1 MNRIQNITSKFLVV
15 LLVFSILFSCKNN
28 TAKAYDV
35 KIVRD
40 SLGIPHIYAD
50 NTQDLFYGYGYAVA
64 QDRLFQMEMSK
75 RSTNG
80 SVSEVL
86 GKDYLEFDKEVRTN
100 INFESIREQY
110 NNLKKEDQLIFEG
123 YANGIN
129 SWIDSIQKN
138 PSNLMPKQFID
149 FKMKPTLWKPL
160 DVVTIFVGTM
170 CNRYSDFTTEIQNLQ
185 LLQSLE
191 EKHGKTKANQIFDQL
206 LWKVDPEAL
215 TTIFEEKATQVSH
228 VKSATQFDQLK
239 QVSEKTIHQVSE
251 NFLNPNTGELTF
263 SSKEEHFK
271 NRLNELEQTGVSGAG
286 GFPSCSNMV
295 VIGKNK
301 AKNANAIILNG
312 PQFGWFT
319 PSYVYG
325 VGLHG
330 AGYNVVGNTPFAY
343 PAILFAANDDIGWGA
358 TAGFG
363 DLVDIFEEQLN
374 TTNSEQYFFNDKYHK
389 MDVRLDTIRIKN
401 EVDYIH
407 KTHTTAHGQII
418 AWDKAN
424 NIAYSKKRSWTGF
437 EIQTLMAWVHI
448 TKAKNHDDWLE
459 QTSKMAISINWYYAD
474 KKGNIGYVHTGK
486 LPKRHKKTDF
496 RLPSLGDGSR
506 EWDGFLP
513 FSKNPQVYNPKSDY
527 IANWNNSPRKNYN
540 SPDMFWLQW
549 GKADRI
555 AVLDDALK
563 KEGKVS
569 SKDVENIMKNAS
581 FKDVNYEHFMPLL
594 HKNIKVNELSS
605 KNRNLFN
612 HIKDWNTKHIDD
624 NNDRKYDGVG
634 YTIFKTYLEVLL
646 EEVFK
651 DDIPTP
657 FFNWYASAGYRK
669 PDKVVYHSGA
679 NIQPGVKVLYNIL
692 CEDTKIG
699 FDLLNSKSKNKL
711 LKDALSLTHLKLS
724 NKFKTED
731 TSQWYSTAVK
741 NYYLTSNFLGIPQA
755 NKDEV
760 KSNALAMNRGT
771 ENNLIVFTED
781 TIEYYDVI
789 SPGQSGFISPDGKK
803 AKHYQD
809 QLKTYEDFEYNKAS
823 FSKKEVKEKA
833 ESIEYL
839 NIKNE
844 NV

>member
-1 MNRIQNITSKFLVV
+1 MNKIQNNIFKFLFAFLFFTA
-15 LLVFSILFSCKNN
+15 LLSCNKEKSIDKE
-28 TAKAYDV
+28 YDV
-35 KIVRD
+35 KIMRD
-40 SLGIPHIYAD
+40 SLGIPHIYAND
-50 NTQDLFYGYGYAVA
+50 SYSLFYGYGYAVA
-64 QDRLFQMEMSK
+64 QDRLFQMEMIK

-86 GKDYLEFDKEVRTN
+86 GKDYLQFDMDVRTN
-100 INFESIREQY
+100 IDFSAINKQYES
-110 NNLKKEDQLIFEG
+110 LKEDDKAIFKG
-123 YANGIN
+123 YAKGIN
-129 SWIDSIQKN
+129 KWIDSIKTT
-138 PSNLMPKQFID
+138 PKKLLPKQFID
-149 FKMKPTLWKPL
+149 FKIGLSYWSPL
-160 DVVTIFVGTM
+160 DIITVFVGTM

-191 EKHGKTKANQIFDQL
+191 KKHGKIKANKIFNQL
-206 LWKVDPEAL
+206 IWKHDSEAL
-215 TTIFEEKATQVSH
+215 TTIFEEETSNVS
-228 VKSATQFDQLK
+228 KSNTASQFHQLK
-239 QVSEKTIHQVSE
+239 KINQKTIHQVSE
-251 NFLNPNTGELTF
+251 KFINPSTGELTF
-263 SSKEEHFK
+263 SSKEIHFN
-271 NRLNELEQTGVSGAG
+271 NRLNELTQTGVSGSG
-286 GFPSCSNMV
+286 GYPSCSNMIV
-295 VIGKNK
+295 VGKNK
-301 AKNANAIILNG
+301 AKNTTAIILNG

-330 AGYNVVGNTPFAY
+330 AGYNVIGNTPFAY
-343 PAILFAANDDIGWGA
+343 PAVLFGANDSIGWGA

-363 DLVDIFEEQLN
+363 DMVDVFEEQLN
-374 TTNSEQYFFNDKYHK
+374 TSDSEQYYFKNEFHN
-389 MDVRLDTIRIKN
+389 MNVTIDTIRVKN
-401 EVDYIH
+401 EADYIH
-407 KTHTTAHGQII
+407 KTHRTKHGQII
-418 AWDKAN
+418 AWDKPN
-424 NIAYSKKRSWTGF
+424 NTAYSKKRSWAGS
-437 EIQTLMAWVHI
+437 EIQTLMAWLNI
-448 TKAKNHDDWLE
+448 TKTKNHKEWLN

-496 RLPSLGDGSR
+496 RLPTIGDGTR

-513 FSKNPQVYNPKSDY
+513 FSKNPQVYNPKSGY

-594 HKNIKVNELSS
+594 QKYIKVNELSN

-634 YTIFKTYLEVLL
+634 YTIFKTYLEVLQ

-651 DDIPTP
+651 DDLPMP
-657 FFNWYASAGYRK
+657 FFNWYASAGYRQ
-669 PDKVVYHSGA
+669 PGKVVYHSGA

-692 CEDTKIG
+692 SEDTNTG
-699 FDLLNSKSKNKL
+699 FDLLNGKSKNNL
-711 LKDALSLTHLKLS
+711 LKDALSLTHSKLS
-724 NKFKTED
+724 SKFKTED

-823 FSKKEVKEKA
+823 FSKKEVKGKA

-839 NIKNE
+839 NIKN
-844 NV
+844 